1 MWTSN
6 VADDHAV
13 QNAED
18 EEAEVIWSLITFDD
32 DDDDEE
38 TDIVNSEE

>member
-1 MWTSN
+1 MGTEH

-13 QNAED
+13 QNAEED

-32 DDDDEE
+32 DDDEE